1 MTLFILL
8 QKTLDVKH
16 FIEKIARST
25 LLKKSQGGVGQ
36 KSNEGVK
43 KSAIL

>member
-16 FIEKIARST
+16 FIEKITST

-36 KSNEGVK
+36 KSNESVK

>member
-8 QKTLDVKH
+8 QKH
-16 FIEKIARST
+16 WMSST

>member
-1 MTLFILL
+1 MTLFILP

-16 FIEKIARST
+16 FIEK
-25 LLKKSQGGVGQ
+25 SQGGVGQ
-36 KSNEGVK
+36 KSNESVK

>member
-16 FIEKIARST
+16 FIEKIARS
-25 LLKKSQGGVGQ
+25 VGQ

>member
-16 FIEKIARST
+16 FIEKIART